1 MQHWLPKLFLSKPKL
16 GNCAICDC
24 SCHGFTSPR
33 LLSHGTWRSKISSGY
48 LSIMYFQDAGK
59 FSVESRVAGVSP
71 FRLLWQQ
78 SCVSGA
84 KRKLHF
90 LFKFS
95 PRPEMATVKNK
106 LFCFPLLFLL
116 LSALFQLEH
125 TWSVHTLQVGQ
136 RVFQPLHGLH
146 LVALEASQTK
156 LLWEDRTGNGFTQG
170 RLSGKQHRLVTASL
184 WGYPN
189 KPGIFHI

>member
-1 MQHWLPKLFLSKPKL
+1 MVSYPPAFYHMARGGVRFLQ
-16 GNCAICDC
+16 AICQLCIFRMLGSLVLSPEWQGWAPSGCYDSSPVFLGQKESSI
-24 SCHGFTSPR
+24 SC
-33 LLSHGTWRSKISSGY
+33 LSFPP
-48 LSIMYFQDAGK
+48 L
-59 FSVESRVAGVSP
+59 
-71 FRLLWQQ
+71 
-78 SCVSGA
+78 
-84 KRKLHF
+84 
-90 LFKFS
+90 
-95 PRPEMATVKNK
+95 PEMATVKNK

-116 LSALFQLEH
+116 LSALFQPEH

-136 RVFQPLHGLH
+136 CVFQPLHGLH

-189 KPGIFHI
+189 KPSIFHI